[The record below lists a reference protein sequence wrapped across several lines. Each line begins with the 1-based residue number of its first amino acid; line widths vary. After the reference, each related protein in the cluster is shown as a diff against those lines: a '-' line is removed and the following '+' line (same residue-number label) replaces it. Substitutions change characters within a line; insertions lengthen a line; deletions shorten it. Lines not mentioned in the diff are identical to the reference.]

1 MIHMEFPYGKVYNT
15 LDLPRERVQGILRGQ
30 IAAYDPGKSQE
41 ELVEESLR
49 RPIGSPGLAELSR
62 GKDRVTIIASDHTRP
77 VPSRLL
83 IPPML
88 REIRRGN
95 PGAEITILIATG
107 CHRGTTRRELAD
119 KFGPEIVE
127 RERIVVHDCDSG
139 GDLRF
144 LGLLPSGG
152 QCWVNRWACEADLLV
167 SEGFIEPHFFAGYSG
182 GRKSVL
188 PGVAGRGTVLAN
200 HCAEFID
207 SPRARAGVLAGNAI
221 HEDMVWAAEKAGL
234 AFILNV
240 VLNERKEIVCAVA
253 GDSRAA
259 HEAGCRFL
267 AGLCGVE
274 ARPSDIVI
282 TTNGGY
288 PLDQNIY
295 QAVKGM
301 TAAEAAVR
309 PGGVIIML
317 AQSGDGHGGE
327 AFFREMAAGDDMD
340 GLYAGIMARS
350 RRETVPDQW
359 QAQIL
364 IRVLRKARVIFL
376 SDAPDDMVRALH
388 MIPAHSLEEALELAE
403 KLLGDPNASVTA
415 IPDGV
420 SVIVRQKQEEDL

>member
-15 LDLPRERVQGILRGQ
+15 LDLPRERVQGILRGP

-41 ELVEESLR
+41 ELVEEALR

-62 GKDRVTIIASDHTRP
+62 GKGRVTIIASDHTRP

-95 PGAEITILIATG
+95 PAAEITILIATG

-139 GDLRF
+139 EDMRF

-267 AGLCGVE
+267 AGLCVVE

-301 TAAEAAVR
+301 AAAEAAVR

-317 AQSGDGHGGE
+317 AQSGDGPGGE

-388 MIPAHSLEEALELAE
+388 LIPAHSLEEAMELAE
-403 KLLGDPNASVTA
+403 KLLGDPRASVTA

-420 SVIVRQKQEEDL
+420 SVIVRQK

>member
-207 SPRARAGVLAGNAI
+207 SPRARRRPC
-221 HEDMVWAAEKAGL
+221 
-234 AFILNV
+234 
-240 VLNERKEIVCAVA
+240 RK
-253 GDSRAA
+253 R
-259 HEAGCRFL
+259 H
-267 AGLCGVE
+267 
-274 ARPSDIVI
+274 P
-282 TTNGGY
+282 
-288 PLDQNIY
+288 
-295 QAVKGM
+295 
-301 TAAEAAVR
+301 
-309 PGGVIIML
+309 
-317 AQSGDGHGGE
+317 
-327 AFFREMAAGDDMD
+327 
-340 GLYAGIMARS
+340 
-350 RRETVPDQW
+350 
-359 QAQIL
+359 
-364 IRVLRKARVIFL
+364 
-376 SDAPDDMVRALH
+376 
-388 MIPAHSLEEALELAE
+388 
-403 KLLGDPNASVTA
+403 
-415 IPDGV
+415 
-420 SVIVRQKQEEDL
+420 

>member
-15 LDLPRERVQGILRGQ
+15 LDLPRERVQGILRGP

-41 ELVEESLR
+41 ELVEEALR

-62 GKDRVTIIASDHTRP
+62 GKGRVTVIASDHTRP

-95 PGAEITILIATG
+95 PAAEITILIATG

-139 GDLRF
+139 EDMRF

-288 PLDQNIY
+288 PLDQNVY

-301 TAAEAAVR
+301 TAAEVAVR

-388 MIPAHSLEEALELAE
+388 LIPAHSLEEAMELAE
-403 KLLGDPNASVTA
+403 KLLGDPRASVTA

-420 SVIVRQKQEEDL
+420 SVIVRQK

>member
-167 SEGFIEPHFFAGYSG
+167 SEGFIEPHF
-182 GRKSVL
+182 L
-188 PGVAGRGTVLAN
+188 PATPAAASPFCQAWRAAGR
-200 HCAEFID
+200 CW
-207 SPRARAGVLAGNAI
+207 P
-221 HEDMVWAAEKAGL
+221 
-234 AFILNV
+234 
-240 VLNERKEIVCAVA
+240 
-253 GDSRAA
+253 
-259 HEAGCRFL
+259 
-267 AGLCGVE
+267 
-274 ARPSDIVI
+274 
-282 TTNGGY
+282 TT
-288 PLDQNIY
+288 
-295 QAVKGM
+295 
-301 TAAEAAVR
+301 
-309 PGGVIIML
+309 
-317 AQSGDGHGGE
+317 
-327 AFFREMAAGDDMD
+327 
-340 GLYAGIMARS
+340 ARS
-350 RRETVPDQW
+350 LSTVPAPGRASLPEMPSMRIW
-359 QAQIL
+359 CG
-364 IRVLRKARVIFL
+364 RRKRL
-376 SDAPDDMVRALH
+376 
-388 MIPAHSLEEALELAE
+388 
-403 KLLGDPNASVTA
+403 
-415 IPDGV
+415 
-420 SVIVRQKQEEDL
+420 DLPSS

>member
-41 ELVEESLR
+41 ELVEEALR

-139 GDLRF
+139 GDMRF

-327 AFFREMAAGDDMD
+327 AFFREMAAGDDM
-340 GLYAGIMARS
+340 GALYAGIMARS

-376 SDAPDDMVRALH
+376 SDAPDGMVRALH